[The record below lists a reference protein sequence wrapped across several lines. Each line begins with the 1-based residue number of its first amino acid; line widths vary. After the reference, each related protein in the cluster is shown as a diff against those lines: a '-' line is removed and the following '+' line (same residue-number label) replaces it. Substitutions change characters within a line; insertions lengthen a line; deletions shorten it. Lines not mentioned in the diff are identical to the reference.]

1 MKVKFAKQGITFVRG
16 MCMGVA
22 EAIPGVSGSTIAL
35 VLGIYDQFIDVLY
48 GVSQVV
54 KDVVLFFVGK
64 GSMDR
69 IKESILSIRWGFAVT
84 LIAGMFTSII
94 LLAGLLERWLEVHP
108 QYVFAFFMGLILM
121 SLSVPWNMIEKRT
134 WKHVL
139 VAFFSA
145 LFFWVL
151 FATSPTTGLE
161 SPALWYVFVGGMI
174 AISAMV
180 LPGVSGSFIL
190 LVMGLYDPVLEKVK
204 SLSGFDTSVIIPLL
218 VFCAGILV
226 GFVIFVRVLK
236 WVMARYHGW
245 LMAFLTGIL
254 IASFRI
260 MWPFF
265 EMVEE
270 EIVYVLPW
278 TIASQELGIIVLLF
292 GLGTGAVALLKTLTP
307 KI

>member
-1 MKVKFAKQGITFVRG
+1 MKAQLVQHGITFVRG

-35 VLGIYDQFIDVLY
+35 VLGIYDRFIDVLY

-54 KDVVLFFVGK
+54 KEMTLLVLGK
-64 GSMDR
+64 SSVQKVR
-69 IKESILSIRWGFAVT
+69 ESIEKIEWGFA
-84 LIAGMFTSII
+84 IALAVGMFTSII
-94 LLAGLLERWLEVHP
+94 LLAGLLGYWLEVHP
-108 QYVFAFFMGLILM
+108 QYVFAFFTGLILM
-121 SLSVPWNMIEKRT
+121 SLSVPWNMIKKRT

-139 VAFFSA
+139 VAFFTA
-145 LFFWVL
+145 LFFWLV
-151 FATSPTTGLE
+151 FAASPTTGLE

-174 AISAMV
+174 GISAMV

-190 LVMGLYDPVLEKVK
+190 LVMGLYEPILGKVK
-204 SLSGFDTSVIIPLL
+204 SLSGFDTSVIVPLM
-218 VFCAGILV
+218 VFGAGILV
-226 GFVIFVRVLK
+226 GFVLFVRVLK

-254 IASFRI
+254 VASFRI

-265 EMVEE
+265 EMNGEE
-270 EIVYVLPW
+270 VAYVLPW
-278 TIASQELGIIVLLF
+278 TIESQELGFIVLFLAM
-292 GLGTGAVALLKTLTP
+292 GTGAVALLKTLTP

>member
-1 MKVKFAKQGITFVRG
+1 MQTQLKKFGVTFIRG

-35 VLGIYDQFIDVLY
+35 VLGIYNQFINVLY

-54 KDVVLFFVGK
+54 KEMVLLFVGK
-64 GSMDR
+64 SSVQKV
-69 IKESILSIRWGFAVT
+69 KESIGKIEWGFA
-84 LIAGMFTSII
+84 IALAVGMFTSII
-94 LLAGLLERWLEVHP
+94 LLAGLLEHWLEVHP
-108 QYVFAFFMGLILM
+108 QYVFAFFTGLVLM

-134 WKHVL
+134 WKHL
-139 VAFFSA
+139 VVACFSA
-145 LFFWVL
+145 LFFWL
-151 FATSPTTGLE
+151 IFAASPTTGLE

-174 AISAMV
+174 GISAMV

-190 LVMGLYDPVLEKVK
+190 LVMGLYEPILGKVK
-204 SLSGFDTSVIIPLL
+204 SLSGLDTSVIVPLV
-218 VFCAGILV
+218 VFGAGILV
-226 GFVIFVRVLK
+226 GFVLFVRVLK

-254 IASFRI
+254 VASFRI

-265 EMVEE
+265 VVSGED
-270 EIVYVLPW
+270 IVYVRPW
-278 TIASQELGIIVLLF
+278 TIDSQELGLIVLFLAM
-292 GLGTGAVALLKTLTP
+292 GTGAVALLKTLTP

>member
-1 MKVKFAKQGITFVRG
+1 MKTGLAKHGVTFVRG

-35 VLGIYDQFIDVLY
+35 VLGIYDRFIDVLY

-54 KDVVLFFVGK
+54 KEIVSLPFGKSSVG
-64 GSMDR
+64 SV
-69 IKESILSIRWGFAVT
+69 KESILKIEWGFAVV
-84 LIAGMFTSII
+84 LAGGMFTSII
-94 LLAGLLERWLEVHP
+94 LLAGLLESWLEVHP
-108 QYVFAFFMGLILM
+108 QYVFAFFTGLILM

-161 SPALWYVFVGGMI
+161 SPDLWYVFVGGMI

-190 LVMGLYDPVLEKVK
+190 LIMGLYEPVLGKVK
-204 SLSGFDTSVIIPLL
+204 SLSGFDTSVIVPLA

-236 WVMARYHGW
+236 WVLARYHGL
-245 LMAFLTGIL
+245 LMALLTGIL

-265 EMVEE
+265 EVEGE
-270 EIVYVLPW
+270 EVVYVLPW
-278 TIASQELGIIVLLF
+278 TIESQELGIIVLLL